1 MKIRV
6 LFFAQLRDLFKKDEE
21 IFNIPEGWTISQLT
35 KSLLKKTEN
44 PELKNLPLL
53 YAVNECY
60 AKDSQIL
67 QAQDTVALIPP
78 IAGG

>member
-1 MKIRV
+1 MKVRI

-21 IFNIPEGWTISQLT
+21 IFNIPEGWKISQLT
-35 KSLLKKTEN
+35 EALFKETEN

-60 AKDSQIL
+60 AKDAQIL
-67 QAQDTVALIPP
+67 HAQDTVALIPP